1 MSIQCPN
8 SARGLLG
15 LALCIAICAVPS
27 LAVAGTDEA
36 IFGGGSPLER
46 FRDFILGPF
55 AYTLVIGGLAMTGAN
70 LVFGGQMD
78 SLGRRSVMVV
88 IAGGIL
94 IFADSVLNNIFTG
107 RGGASLA
114 GHEEIVPWTE
124 PGTTEASAVM
134 LVAPGARE

>member
-1 MSIQCPN
+1 MITQRPDSTK
-8 SARGLLG
+8 GLL
-15 LALCIAICAVPS
+15 ARAICIAICIAPS
-27 LAVAGTDEA
+27 LAIGGADES

-94 IFADSVLNNIFTG
+94 IFADSVLDNIFAG

-114 GHEEIVPWTE
+114 PNEVAILWAETE
-124 PGTTEASAVM
+124 TIANSAAT
-134 LVAPGARE
+134 LVAQEARE